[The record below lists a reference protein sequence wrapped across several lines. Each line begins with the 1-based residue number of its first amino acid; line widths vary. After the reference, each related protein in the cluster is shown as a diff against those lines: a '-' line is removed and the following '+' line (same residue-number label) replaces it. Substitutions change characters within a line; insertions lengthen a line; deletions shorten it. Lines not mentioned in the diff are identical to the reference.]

1 MDERVNCFS
10 ILSTMPC
17 VILKTQ
23 STGIDKTAEVVEIS
37 VLDLHG
43 NVLLNTLVRP
53 LSPINMIAERV
64 HGITNAMVA
73 NSPQINDV
81 FPELLDVIKDK
92 LVIIYNAEYHLR
104 MLIQS
109 CEAAGVVIPERFG
122 TISFF
127 CARIEY
133 QNFNPSDSR
142 LSLFRACCAEKLPFP
157 KTNRALNDCYLT
169 LFLIQAV
176 LRKTHSLRMKLQ

>member
-23 STGIDKTAEVVEIS
+23 TTGIDKTAEVVEIS
-37 VLDLHG
+37 VIDLHG
-43 NVLLNTLVRP
+43 NVLLDKLVRP
-53 LSPINMIAERV
+53 HSPINMIAQRV
-64 HGITNAMVA
+64 HGISNDMV
-73 NSPQINDV
+73 SDCPTLSEV
-81 FPELLDVIKDK
+81 WPELLAVIKDK

-109 CEAAGVVIPERFG
+109 CEFAGIVIPERFG
-122 TISFF
+122 AISFF

-133 QNFNPSDSR
+133 QNFNPSDQR
-142 LSLFRACCAEKLPFP
+142 LSLFRACCAEKLPFT
-157 KTNRALNDCYLT
+157 KNNRALNDCYLT

-176 LRKTHSLRMKLQ
+176 LRKTHSLRMKIE